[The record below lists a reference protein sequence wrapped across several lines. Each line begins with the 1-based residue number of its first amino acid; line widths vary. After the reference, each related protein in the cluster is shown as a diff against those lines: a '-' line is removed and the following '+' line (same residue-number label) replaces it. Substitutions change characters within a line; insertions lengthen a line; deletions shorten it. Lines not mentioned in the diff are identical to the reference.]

1 LESFMWGAGTALGE
15 LPPYFMARAARL
27 SGQEP
32 DDEEYQEYI
41 QYIHSTRQP
50 EEQSVLTRGK
60 MYVEKLVEYAGF
72 WGILACASI
81 PNPFFDLAGIT
92 CGHFL
97 VPFATFFAATLIG
110 KAIIKMTIQQVFI
123 ILAFSEHH
131 MEAMVHRIKY
141 IPVIGSS
148 LQAPFKDY
156 LKQQKVKL
164 HRKPGDPV
172 STKSSL
178 LGKFFEM
185 IVVVMIGFFVVSLVN
200 SLAQNYHRRQWQAR
214 KRELEAKLH

>member
-1 LESFMWGAGTALGE
+1 
-15 LPPYFMARAARL
+15 
-27 SGQEP
+27 
-32 DDEEYQEYI
+32 
-41 QYIHSTRQP
+41 
-50 EEQSVLTRGK
+50 
-60 MYVEKLVEYAGF
+60 
-72 WGILACASI
+72 
-81 PNPFFDLAGIT
+81 
-92 CGHFL
+92 
-97 VPFATFFAATLIG
+97 
-110 KAIIKMTIQQVFI
+110 MTIQQVFI

-141 IPVIGSS
+141 IPVVGSS

-172 STKSSL
+172 SHKSSL